1 MNPKPTSQIERI
13 AKALGGIVFDN
24 GRRALVR
31 GPGHGADDRSVS
43 LAETED
49 GRILIHCFSPR
60 DDWRGVRDD
69 LRARGLLNPAAEP
82 SDAPTR
88 QTSPTLVVQ
97 PQAEDRSLRARRW
110 WEEGRSLPG
119 TPAAAYLRARHIAA
133 GLESEALRFHARVTS
148 LDDRQR
154 RPALLAAIDDA
165 DGGVQ
170 GVQATLLSA
179 HGAGKAI
186 VATPRRVIGRLLGGA
201 VRLFAAAETLVI
213 GEGVE
218 SALSAGEALKL
229 PAWAALSAH
238 NLSLFSPPPNVTH
251 LVAAPDNDAAGAKA
265 WEILRERLAPA
276 LRVERV
282 SPPEGFNDWN
292 DWARAHRG

>member
-1 MNPKPTSQIERI
+1 MSQIERI

-43 LAETED
+43 LIETEE
-49 GRILIHCFSPR
+49 GRLLIHCFSPR
-60 DDWRGVRDD
+60 DDWRSVRDD
-69 LRARGLLNPAAEP
+69 LRARGLLNASAEP
-82 SDAPTR
+82 SDIPAA
-88 QTSPTLVVQ
+88 QTSRTLVVQ
-97 PQAEDRSLRARRW
+97 PQAEDRLARARRW
-110 WEEGRSLPG
+110 WEEGRSVAG
-119 TPAAAYLRARHIAA
+119 TPGAAYLRGRHI
-133 GLESEALRFHARVTS
+133 GVGFESKALRFHARVTS

-154 RPALLAAIDDA
+154 RPALLAAIHDL

-179 HGAGKAI
+179 HGAGKAV

-201 VRLFAAAETLVI
+201 VRLFPAAETLLI

-218 SALSAGEALKL
+218 STLSAADALKL

-238 NLSLFSPPPNVTH
+238 NLSLFSPPRSVTH
-251 LVAAPDNDAAGAKA
+251 LVVAPDNDAAGAKA
-265 WEILRERLAPA
+265 WEIVRERLAPA
-276 LRVERV
+276 LRVEKV
-282 SPPEGFNDWN
+282 SPPESLNDWN
-292 DWARAHRG
+292 DWARAAADRG